1 METEIDRS
9 QFIIKLS
16 NLVDVANV
24 QTSELVYPYSENFD
38 DVNNILSR
46 FKSGKQRDGLIRS
59 ILSVFGQV
67 DGTTPGT
74 VGAHFKG
81 CFVTD
86 DACSTSC
93 IESIQRTD
101 PCEFNVID
109 YYGNGNFKKYN
120 NGIPRES
127 NIAII
132 NIKSSG
138 FKGFTKEEVEVLNEV
153 GITEVKLSGD
163 VSFSGNE
170 IYNLRD
176 LEQSAK
182 GYVDD
187 SYLDEINDVNEV
199 SDVEEESSTS
209 TDESKNTWA
218 WVVLGIVLIF
228 FLLLVLLLF
237 NLPSA

>member
-9 QFIIKLS
+9 DFIAKLS
-16 NLVDVANV
+16 NLVDVAGV
-24 QTSELVYPYSENFD
+24 QTSDLTYPYSENFD
-38 DVNNILSR
+38 DVNNLLSR

-59 ILSVFGQV
+59 ILSIFGQA

-81 CFVTD
+81 CFITD

-109 YYGNGNFKKYN
+109 YYGNGDFKKYN
-120 NGIPRES
+120 TGTPRES

-132 NIKSSG
+132 NVKSVG
-138 FKGFTKEEVEVLNEV
+138 FKGFTRQEVKVLNEV
-153 GITEVKLSGD
+153 GITKVKLSGD
-163 VSFSGNE
+163 VSFAGNE
-170 IYNLRD
+170 VYNLSD

-187 SYLDEINDVNEV
+187 SYLDEINDMNEV
-199 SDVEEESSTS
+199 SDVEDSSTS

-218 WVVLGIVLIF
+218 WVALGIVFVF
-228 FLLLVLLLF
+228 FLLLILLLF